1 MNNDHDTSGLFL
13 DRYGQRRLTEALVTI
28 EAHLE
33 DLADTLT
40 RRAVIGRRDLASF
53 RRPKKLRAKAPAH
66 EGAQEFAAKLEN
78 TLTTAVRHT
87 CETRGMDYMP
97 VGYTHRPAFVGP
109 LQADEKRIPVG
120 YDDRAL
126 SVLTRWLRV
135 HVITFAM
142 TEGCVEWADEIEG
155 FAHDIT
161 AMVDLPPDDTINVD
175 DVKVAAAYK
184 QVVTLST
191 IDTVAHKLGEMGE
204 GLNARRMRT
213 LINQGKLKAD
223 SVDHASGTKFY
234 LLGDVL
240 TAHGKHQRRQRA
252 S

>member
-1 MNNDHDTSGLFL
+1 M
-13 DRYGQRRLTEALVTI
+13 
-28 EAHLE
+28 
-33 DLADTLT
+33 
-40 RRAVIGRRDLASF
+40 
-53 RRPKKLRAKAPAH
+53 
-66 EGAQEFAAKLEN
+66 
-78 TLTTAVRHT
+78 
-87 CETRGMDYMP
+87 
-97 VGYTHRPAFVGP
+97 
-109 LQADEKRIPVG
+109 
-120 YDDRAL
+120 
-126 SVLTRWLRV
+126 
-135 HVITFAM
+135 
-142 TEGCVEWADEIEG
+142 
-155 FAHDIT
+155 
-161 AMVDLPPDDTINVD
+161 
-175 DVKVAAAYK
+175 KVAAAYK